1 MENNKITIEQQME
14 YCNKDDEWFQKGCQN
29 VIARHLA
36 FKEYFE
42 ILKKEDETF
51 EQVLNITPAEQLER
65 LKLIRLSLENHEQT
79 VKQNKNL
86 QSELRELKKQPFFP
100 YALNSGNR
108 TDFGEFYLISH
119 AWFSISNFPIQLGIV
134 EVEWKSSGVR
144 KMYLGA
150 GSTNGKD
157 FKKDVLSITLHGQ
170 KIKDSSE
177 V

>member
-1 MENNKITIEQQME
+1 MTKAIQTIISADVAQKLYDLISNPDDNMCPEFLEDEEIIKRLHSIKMSLLNHNEVIEQNRQLQTELNNK
-14 YCNKDDEWFQKGCQN
+14 NKE
-29 VIARHLA
+29 L
-36 FKEYFE
+36 
-42 ILKKEDETF
+42 
-51 EQVLNITPAEQLER
+51 
-65 LKLIRLSLENHEQT
+65 
-79 VKQNKNL
+79 KNL
-86 QSELRELKKQPFFP
+86 KELPFFP

-150 GSTNGKD
+150 GSTNGKN
-157 FKKDVLSITLHGQ
+157 FKQDVLSIALHGQ